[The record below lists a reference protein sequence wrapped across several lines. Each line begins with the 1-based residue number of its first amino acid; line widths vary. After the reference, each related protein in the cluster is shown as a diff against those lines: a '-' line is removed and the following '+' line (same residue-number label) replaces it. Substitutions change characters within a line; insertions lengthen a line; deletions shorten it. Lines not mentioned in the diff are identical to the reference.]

1 MSQKLERLNSPC
13 DSLDSPSVNIHK
25 DVVKNIKVLLKY
37 FIIINNNIINYY
49 YLLLFIITPLYFYKH
64 NDENVMLTLAC
75 RARLQIESYVIA
87 RVSCLPLTRS
97 LMHWTELSRFRKGTD
112 TFPSQLST
120 LILGSRSSPVCADTC
135 VLWNVGNVEEVV

>member
-1 MSQKLERLNSPC
+1 MTQLSLPGLKTEDTLTSLTHVGHSWCHNRFQTNVKFCKKKKNEQTQLRVSQKLERLNSPC

-75 RARLQIESYVIA
+75 RARLQI
-87 RVSCLPLTRS
+87 
-97 LMHWTELSRFRKGTD
+97 
-112 TFPSQLST
+112 
-120 LILGSRSSPVCADTC
+120 
-135 VLWNVGNVEEVV
+135 